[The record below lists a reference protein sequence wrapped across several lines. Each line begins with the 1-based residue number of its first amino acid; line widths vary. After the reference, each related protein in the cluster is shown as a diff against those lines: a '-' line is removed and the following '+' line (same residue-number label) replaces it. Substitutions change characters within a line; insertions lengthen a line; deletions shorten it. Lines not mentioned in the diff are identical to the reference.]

1 MPVDRQPELMTLE
14 RLERRR
20 GETWQGL
27 WLAPLLTIVAQ
38 GFLLIAIADEAVGWL
53 ARAAVLAAALG
64 VNLAAAWSV
73 LRAHAREVQYSE
85 AIDAELAATA
95 VGDYADVRAAA
106 LARPRRRAPEP
117 AVPAGES
124 PLGTPVEPGA
134 PGLAAED
141 ADREPPAAASAEAG
155 TAASEAEVE
164 DETAV
169 IDPAPAPA
177 TSTPPPPAEE
187 PRPEREGWVKRW
199 DRHLV
204 WWAAGETHAKSY
216 MAWVAALGLFIL
228 ADVAVYLA
236 TV

>member
-1 MPVDRQPELMTLE
+1 MTLQ
-14 RLERRR
+14 RLESRR

-38 GFLLIAIADEAVGWL
+38 GFLLLALADENVGWL
-53 ARAAVLAAALG
+53 ARAAVLVAALG
-64 VNLAAAWSV
+64 ASLAAAWSV

-95 VGDYADVRAAA
+95 DGDYADVRAAA
-106 LARPRRRAPEP
+106 LPRPRRRRPEATP
-117 AVPAGES
+117 ARPAAEQATDD
-124 PLGTPVEPGA
+124 PAEEPGD
-134 PGLAAED
+134 PQ
-141 ADREPPAAASAEAG
+141 PATTTGPDEEG
-155 TAASEAEVE
+155 
-164 DETAV
+164 ETAV
-169 IDPAPAPA
+169 VEPDP
-177 TSTPPPPAEE
+177 TPPPPAPE
-187 PRPEREGWVKRW
+187 PREEREGWVARW

-216 MAWVAALGLFIL
+216 MVWVAALGLFML

>member
-1 MPVDRQPELMTLE
+1 VDRQPELNTLE
-14 RLERRR
+14 RLEHRR

-38 GFLLIAIADEAVGWL
+38 GFLLLVLSDEGIGWL
-53 ARAAVLAAALG
+53 GRAAVLAAALG
-64 VNLAAAWSV
+64 ANLAAAWSV

-117 AVPAGES
+117 APPSEPEPEA
-124 PLGTPVEPGA
+124 VE
-134 PGLAAED
+134 E
-141 ADREPPAAASAEAG
+141 PAAPEPIAG
-155 TAASEAEVE
+155 GADGE
-164 DETAV
+164 DETTV
-169 IDPAPAPA
+169 IDPTPTPAPQPA
-177 TSTPPPPAEE
+177 PPPADE
-187 PRPEREGWVKRW
+187 PRQEREGWVARW

-204 WWAAGETHAKSY
+204 WWASGETHAKSY
-216 MAWVAALGLFIL
+216 MTWVATLGLFVL

-236 TV
+236 TA

>member
-1 MPVDRQPELMTLE
+1 MTLQ
-14 RLERRR
+14 RLESRR

-27 WLAPLLTIVAQ
+27 WLAPLLTIIGQ
-38 GFLLIAIADEAVGWL
+38 GFLLLALADENIGWL

-64 VNLAAAWSV
+64 ANLAAAWSV

-95 VGDYADVRAAA
+95 VGDYADVRAAV
-106 LARPRRRAPEP
+106 LPRPRRRRPESEP
-117 AVPAGES
+117 APARPAAEKGTEDAGEV
-124 PLGTPVEPGA
+124 L
-134 PGLAAED
+134 ED
-141 ADREPPAAASAEAG
+141 PQPAAAG
-155 TAASEAEVE
+155 PDGD
-164 DETAV
+164 DETTV
-169 IDPAPAPA
+169 LDPDPTPAPDP
-177 TSTPPPPAEE
+177 SPPPPAAE
-187 PRPEREGWVKRW
+187 PRAEHEGWVARW

-216 MAWVAALGLFIL
+216 MAWVAALGLFML

>member
-1 MPVDRQPELMTLE
+1 MPVDKQPELLTLE

-38 GFLLIAIADEAVGWL
+38 GFLLIVLGEEAVGWL
-53 ARAAVLAAALG
+53 ARAAVLAAAL
-64 VNLAAAWSV
+64 VANLAAIWSV

-106 LARPRRRAPEP
+106 LARPRRRPPTPPTP
-117 AVPAGES
+117 ALTA
-124 PLGTPVEPGA
+124 T
-134 PGLAAED
+134 AEGQT
-141 ADREPPAAASAEAG
+141 PAAPPSKDETEAATPTG
-155 TAASEAEVE
+155 KTEDKAATPELEGE

-169 IDPAPAPA
+169 LDPGP
-177 TSTPPPPAEE
+177 TSPPPPPREE
-187 PRPEREGWVKRW
+187 PPAPREDWVQRW

-216 MAWVAALGLFIL
+216 MAWVATLAVFML
-228 ADVAVYLA
+228 ADVAVYLG

>member
-1 MPVDRQPELMTLE
+1 VDRQPELNTLE
-14 RLERRR
+14 RLEHRR

-38 GFLLIAIADEAVGWL
+38 GFLLLVLSDEGIGWL
-53 ARAAVLAAALG
+53 GRAAVLAAALG
-64 VNLAAAWSV
+64 ANLAAAWSV

-85 AIDAELAATA
+85 AIDAELAVTA

-117 AVPAGES
+117 PPAAE
-124 PLGTPVEPGA
+124 PEPGA
-134 PGLAAED
+134 EPIAVAADSEPAIAGG
-141 ADREPPAAASAEAG
+141 ADG
-155 TAASEAEVE
+155 E

-169 IDPAPAPA
+169 IDPDSTPAP
-177 TSTPPPPAEE
+177 TPPPPPAEE
-187 PRPEREGWVKRW
+187 PRPEREGWVARW

-216 MAWVAALGLFIL
+216 MAWVGALGLFLL

>member
-1 MPVDRQPELMTLE
+1 MDRQPELNTLE
-14 RLERRR
+14 RLEHRR

-38 GFLLIAIADEAVGWL
+38 GFLLLVLADEGIGWL
-53 ARAAVLAAALG
+53 GRAAVLAAALG
-64 VNLAAAWSV
+64 ANLAAAWSV

-117 AVPAGES
+117 AP
-124 PLGTPVEPGA
+124 
-134 PGLAAED
+134 AAE
-141 ADREPPAAASAEAG
+141 
-155 TAASEAEVE
+155 SEAEAVEEPAEPEPIAGAADGE

-169 IDPAPAPA
+169 IDPDPTPAP
-177 TSTPPPPAEE
+177 TPPRPPAEE
-187 PRPEREGWVKRW
+187 PRQEREGWVARW

-216 MAWVAALGLFIL
+216 MTWVSTLGLFML

-236 TV
+236 TA

>member
-1 MPVDRQPELMTLE
+1 MTLQ
-14 RLERRR
+14 RLESRR

-27 WLAPLLTIVAQ
+27 WLAPLLTVVGQ
-38 GFLLIAIADEAVGWL
+38 GFLLLALADENVGWL
-53 ARAAVLAAALG
+53 GRAAVLAAALG
-64 VNLAAAWSV
+64 ANLAAAWSV

-106 LARPRRRAPEP
+106 LPRPRRRRPESEP
-117 AVPAGES
+117 AAR
-124 PLGTPVEPGA
+124 PGA
-134 PGLAAED
+134 ELATALPG
-141 ADREPPAAASAEAG
+141 AEAG
-155 TAASEAEVE
+155 TGDDAEEPQPAGAAS
-164 DETAV
+164 
-169 IDPAPAPA
+169 
-177 TSTPPPPAEE
+177 PAEE
-187 PRPEREGWVKRW
+187 PQPAAAGADDDATSAIESDPMPAPPAAEPREEREGWVARW

-216 MAWVAALGLFIL
+216 MAWVAALGLFML

>member
-1 MPVDRQPELMTLE
+1 MTVQ

-38 GFLLIAIADEAVGWL
+38 GFLLLVLSDEGIGWL
-53 ARAAVLAAALG
+53 GRASVLAAALG
-64 VNLAAAWSV
+64 ACLAAAWSV

-106 LARPRRRAPEP
+106 LARPSRRH
-117 AVPAGES
+117 
-124 PLGTPVEPGA
+124 
-134 PGLAAED
+134 
-141 ADREPPAAASAEAG
+141 PAAAVTAAIEVEPTDAGQSPVTPASDEAEAD
-155 TAASEAEVE
+155 AEGE

-169 IDPAPAPA
+169 IDPTPTP
-177 TSTPPPPAEE
+177 TPPPPAEE
-187 PRPEREGWVKRW
+187 PRQEREGWVKRW

-204 WWAAGETHAKSY
+204 WWASGETHAKSY
-216 MAWVAALGLFIL
+216 MVWVATLGLFML
-228 ADVAVYLA
+228 ADVAAYLA

>member
-1 MPVDRQPELMTLE
+1 VDRQPELRTLE
-14 RLERRR
+14 RLESRR

-38 GFLLIAIADEAVGWL
+38 GFLLIALADENVGWL
-53 ARAAVLAAALG
+53 ARAAVLAAALAAS
-64 VNLAAAWSV
+64 LAAAWSV

-85 AIDAELAATA
+85 AIDGELAATA

-106 LARPRRRAPEP
+106 LPRPKRRAAAPSATGP
-117 AVPAGES
+117 S
-124 PLGTPVEPGA
+124 PVEETP
-134 PGLAAED
+134 AE
-141 ADREPPAAASAEAG
+141 P
-155 TAASEAEVE
+155 TE
-164 DETAV
+164 DGEGETATLV
-169 IDPAPAPA
+169 ADSDP
-177 TSTPPPPAEE
+177 TPPPPPTDKKPE
-187 PRPEREGWVKRW
+187 REREGWVVRW

-216 MAWVAALGLFIL
+216 MAWVATLGVFML